1 MSLLGFYGTLIPSVL
16 GGCYMV
22 ARQTDRQ
29 DRQKGQTD
37 RYILDRF

>member
-29 DRQKGQTD
+29 TGQTERTDRQIYFG
-37 RYILDRF
+37 